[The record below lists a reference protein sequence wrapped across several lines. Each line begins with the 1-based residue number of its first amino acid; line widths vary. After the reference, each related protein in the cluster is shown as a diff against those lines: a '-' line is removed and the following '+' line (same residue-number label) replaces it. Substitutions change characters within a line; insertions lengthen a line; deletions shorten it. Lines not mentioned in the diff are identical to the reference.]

1 MTGNLSRRLATVAT
15 TALLGTMLLGVGTA
29 SAATPLLGATFEV
42 LSPIV
47 KNGDIAGFRATIT
60 NNDTSTVS
68 QLFLVDK
75 GSDGTLFSVASN
87 PAGKCNAPTAGPL
100 YCAFGQL
107 KPGSTVTVVFTLT
120 TVLAATATA
129 DLAKVAFNT
138 TGLGS
143 GGGDNSHGDSWAS
156 GSTFKADLT
165 ISDDFGG
172 RYVANNNLKL
182 VQNLQTL
189 SNANPH
195 STRTFAPISGI
206 YTTVE
211 DVDCTTPTDAICAGL
226 TTGFGQVSKVNVNDG
241 ADVTGTPGTTLLHF
255 TIQSYAS
262 EVPSGKNA
270 SNISVLH
277 TYGVGNSETLS
288 RACNFSPK
296 TNTVPANAPCI
307 MVKKLSGGSFQ
318 VDVWT
323 FHNGG
328 LRLF

>member
-29 SAATPLLGATFEV
+29 NAAVPTLTPTFDV
-42 LSPIV
+42 LSPV
-47 KNGDIAGFRATIT
+47 VTNGDIAGFRATIT

-75 GSDGTLFSVASN
+75 GSDGTLFSVTTTQ
-87 PAGKCNAPTAGPL
+87 GRCNAPTAGPL

-107 KPGSTVTVVFTLT
+107 KPGKTLAVVFTLT
-120 TVLAATATA
+120 TLAAPASA

-143 GGGDNSHGDSWAS
+143 GGGDNSHGDSWP
-156 GSTFKADLT
+156 STFSSVTLT
-165 ISDDFGG
+165 NSDDFGG

-182 VQNLQTL
+182 IQNLQAL

-195 STRTFAPISGI
+195 STKTIVPSSDI
-206 YTTVE
+206 YATVE
-211 DVDCTTPTDAICAGL
+211 DIDCTTSTDSICLGL
-226 TTGFGQVSKVNVNDG
+226 TTGFGQVSKVNVNNG
-241 ADVTGTPGTTLLHF
+241 NDVSGTAGTTLLHF
-255 TIQSYAS
+255 TIQTYAG

-270 SNISVLH
+270 NNIFVLH
-277 TYGVGNSETLS
+277 TYAGVGSPETIS
-288 RACNFSPK
+288 QACTFSPK
-296 TNTVPANAPCI
+296 NNPVPANAPCI
-307 MVKKLSGGSFQ
+307 TVLKLGGGSFQ

-328 LRLF
+328 LRLQ